1 MMKLKIK
8 QKYLFSIVFVFA
20 IVSFATALFPQQS
33 ALAYSCAT
41 NADGSPAR
49 TKGGDTY
56 YYNDDPNSDDFG
68 RCMERN
74 YDTEKAPCQPGK
86 NNRGTCTAYANCPNG
101 EKPVNGNCVVRHPER
116 DKPAGPTPTNNDGTQ
131 VGSWEC
137 RRDSNGDLDA
147 SVTFDQKQGK
157 CVRNCSGKAKCTTN
171 ADDFH
176 RAPKGAD
183 PTLAKDDPCYG
194 FKTQQ
199 QTDACSKGKA
209 GDACNNYTDPEEK
222 KACQQGYASQ
232 VCGSTAPGSQER
244 QECTDGVAAC
254 LDQGLTGDDLKEC
267 IKNVDGADDSK
278 AEEQVNKTTPP
289 ANPPGAG
296 KGDCGDA
303 KTVLVKCTGSGEN
316 ALGDILKQIIIILSI
331 GIGVAAVGGIV
342 YGSMLYTTARDSSSQ
357 TEKGMEVIRNVV
369 IGILLYIF
377 MIALI
382 NWLVPG
388 GVIT

>member
-1 MMKLKIK
+1 MMKLK
-8 QKYLFSIVFVFA
+8 QKYLLLLLFVPLTA
-20 IVSFATALFPQQS
+20 IFIGIFGDAPQAQ
-33 ALAYSCAT
+33 AYSCAT

-56 YYNDDPNSDDFG
+56 YYNDDPSSDHYG

-74 YDTEKAPCQPGK
+74 YNTEKAPCQPGK
-86 NNRGTCTAYANCPNG
+86 NNRGTCTAYANCENG
-101 EKPVNGNCVVRHPER
+101 SKPVNGQCVVRHPER

-131 VGSWEC
+131 VASWEC
-137 RRDSNGDLDA
+137 RKDSTGDLSPD
-147 SVTFDQKQGK
+147 VKFDQAQGK
-157 CVRNCSGKAKCTTN
+157 CVRNCAGKAKCTSN
-171 ADDFH
+171 ADDYH
-176 RAPKGAD
+176 RAPQGAD
-183 PTLAKDDPCYG
+183 PTLSKDDPCYG
-194 FKTQQ
+194 FASQQ
-199 QTDACSKGKA
+199 QTDACKKGKG
-209 GDACNNYTDPEEK
+209 GDACDSYTNEDEK
-222 KACQQGYASQ
+222 KACQKGYASQ
-232 VCGSTAPGSQER
+232 VCSGTAPGSQER

-267 IKNVDGADDSK
+267 IKNVEGTEDSK
-278 AEEQVNKTTPP
+278 VEEQVNKTTPP

-303 KTVLVKCTGSGEN
+303 KTVIIKCAGSGED
-316 ALGDILKQIIIILSI
+316 ALADILKQIIIILSI

-342 YGSMLYTTARDSSSQ
+342 YGAMLYTTARDSSSQ